1 MKVLINIQNND
12 NEYFRWCLVNKKVET
27 FIDHLQSNLIFM
39 V

>member
-12 NEYFRWCLVNKKVET
+12 NEYFRWFLVNKKVET